1 MTQPDGPPSLAGKR
15 VLVVEDEAIVAML
28 LENILEDIGCT
39 PVGPALGLEQALS
52 LVAAETALDAAI
64 LDVNLRGERVYPVA
78 EALSGRGIPIIFATG
93 YGEGGVE
100 GAWRGRPTVQKPY
113 TVDDIVRT
121 LASVLAR

>member
-1 MTQPDGPPSLAGKR
+1 MNPR
-15 VLVVEDEAIVAML
+15 ILVVED
-28 LENILEDIGCT
+28 D
-39 PVGPALGLEQALS
+39 PALTDWLR
-52 LVAAETALDAAI
+52 TALGK
-64 LDVNLRGERVYPVA
+64 RGFVVTARATVA